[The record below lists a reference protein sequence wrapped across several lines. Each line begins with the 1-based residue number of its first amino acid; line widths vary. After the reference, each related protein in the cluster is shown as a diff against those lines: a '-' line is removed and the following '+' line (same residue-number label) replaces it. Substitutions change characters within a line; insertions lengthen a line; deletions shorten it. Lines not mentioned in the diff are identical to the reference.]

1 MLSKINVSTNSLSK
15 WTLLSRASTRIW
27 DIELLKYCFFSVHTG
42 MKHGNLKDAY
52 QKSQSNTN
60 FTMSGY
66 FGLVC
71 FANTMKQGIDSSL
84 AKGLWVAIL
93 GRIVRPWKISSI
105 RNAVS

>member
-1 MLSKINVSTNSLSK
+1 
-15 WTLLSRASTRIW
+15 
-27 DIELLKYCFFSVHTG
+27 

-84 AKGLWVAIL
+84 EKGL
-93 GRIVRPWKISSI
+93 
-105 RNAVS
+105 

>member
-1 MLSKINVSTNSLSK
+1 MRYWVIGIL
-15 WTLLSRASTRIW
+15 
-27 DIELLKYCFFSVHTG
+27 FFSAHSG
-42 MKHGNLKDAY
+42 MEHGNLKDAY

-84 AKGLWVAIL
+84 EKGLWVAIL
-93 GRIVRPWKISSI
+93 GRIVRLWKIGSMW
-105 RNAVS
+105 NAVL